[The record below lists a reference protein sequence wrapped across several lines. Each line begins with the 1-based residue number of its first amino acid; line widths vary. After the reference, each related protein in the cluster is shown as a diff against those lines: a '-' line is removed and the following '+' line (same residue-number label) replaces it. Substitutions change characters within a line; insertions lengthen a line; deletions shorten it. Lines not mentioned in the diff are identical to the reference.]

1 MNLTM
6 EDKQNICNLLL
17 ITLQA
22 TRTAADVVN
31 IVYNND
37 PEIVTVTFESGSYR
51 KVNVAMDSGTAMIRD
66 IMENLG
72 C

>member
-1 MNLTM
+1 M

-22 TRTAADVVN
+22 TRSAADVVS
-31 IVYNND
+31 IVYDND
-37 PEIVTVTFESGSYR
+37 SEIVTVTFESGGYR
-51 KVNVAMDSGTAMIRD
+51 KVNVAMDSGTSMIRD
-66 IMENLG
+66 IMKNLG

>member
-1 MNLTM
+1 M

-22 TRTAADVVN
+22 TESAADVVS
-31 IVYNND
+31 IVYDND
-37 PEIVTVTFESGSYR
+37 SEMVTVTFEGGGYR